1 MAEFAERFQC
11 RMLDGW
17 GMIEIGCNTTASYA
31 DGLLGQHGLARRA
44 FEVAVVD
51 DADHH
56 LSVGEVGEIVVRPRS
71 PHVMFTGYYGEPD
84 RTLERLLNLWFHTG
98 DHGRLYSD
106 GSLQYLGRQGDG
118 IRRSG
123 ENLPTE
129 TIEFEIARFPGV
141 AEVAVVGTPAP
152 IVGQELV
159 ACVVPVDGA
168 QLSPE
173 QIVSFVD
180 ERLGKTMAPRFVRI
194 CGALP
199 RTASEKV
206 QRYKL
211 REMGVIDAWDREANP
226 VES

>member
-1 MAEFAERFQC
+1 M
-11 RMLDGW
+11 
-17 GMIEIGCNTTASYA
+17 
-31 DGLLGQHGLARRA
+31 
-44 FEVAVVD
+44 
-51 DADHH
+51 
-56 LSVGEVGEIVVRPRS
+56 GEVGEIVVRPRS

-173 QIVSFVD
+173 QIVSFV
-180 ERLGKTMAPRFVRI
+180 RI